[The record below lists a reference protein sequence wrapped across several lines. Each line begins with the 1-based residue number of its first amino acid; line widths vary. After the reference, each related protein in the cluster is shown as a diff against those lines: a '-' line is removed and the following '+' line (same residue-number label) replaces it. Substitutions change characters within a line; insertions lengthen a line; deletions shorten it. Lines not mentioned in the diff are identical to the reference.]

1 MPRNHNVKTE
11 QVNIFSLTARVQR
24 IYYFMAIDDN
34 WRKLIPEQILNAPD
48 VPGVYELSDILQ
60 DTLYIG
66 HTSTLNQTI
75 QQIADR
81 KDPDFAT
88 ATFFRF
94 AATKD
99 QEQEYQKLLDEYKQK
114 KGGLPPINKKKEQG

>member
-1 MPRNHNVKTE
+1 
-11 QVNIFSLTARVQR
+11 
-24 IYYFMAIDDN
+24 MAIDDN

-66 HTSTLNQTI
+66 HTSGLNQTI

-81 KDPDFAT
+81 KDPDLLT

-99 QEQEYQKLLDEYKQK
+99 QEQEYQKLLDEYKEK
-114 KGGLPPINKKKEQG
+114 NGDLPPINKKKEQG

>member
-24 IYYFMAIDDN
+24 IYYFMAIADN

-60 DTLYIG
+60 DVLYIG

-81 KDPDFAT
+81 KDPDFAM

-94 AATKD
+94 AAVKEH
-99 QEQEYQKLLDEYKQK
+99 EQEYQKLLEEYKQK
-114 KGGLPPINKKKEQG
+114 NGGLPPINKKKEQG

>member
-1 MPRNHNVKTE
+1 MTA
-11 QVNIFSLTARVQR
+11 QVQCV
-24 IYYFMAIDDN
+24 YYFMAIDDN
-34 WRKLIPEQILNAPD
+34 WRKLIPEQIINAPD

-66 HTSTLNQTI
+66 HTSGLNQTI

-99 QEQEYQKLLDEYKQK
+99 QEQEYQKLLDEYKEK
-114 KGGLPPINKKKEQG
+114 NGGLPPINKKKDQG

>member
-1 MPRNHNVKTE
+1 
-11 QVNIFSLTARVQR
+11 
-24 IYYFMAIDDN
+24 MAIDDN
-34 WRKLIPEQILNAPD
+34 WRKLIPEQIINAPD

-99 QEQEYQKLLDEYKQK
+99 QEQEYQKLLDEYKEK
-114 KGGLPPINKKKEQG
+114 IGGLPPINRKKDQG